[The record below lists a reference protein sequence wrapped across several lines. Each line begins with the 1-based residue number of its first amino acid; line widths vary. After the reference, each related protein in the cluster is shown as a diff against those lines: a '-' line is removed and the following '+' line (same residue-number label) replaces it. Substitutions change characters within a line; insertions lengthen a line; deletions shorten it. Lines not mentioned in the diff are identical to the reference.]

1 MSNIKRPIRELN
13 KQEFDDAYN
22 EMMKVSD
29 GKWERYPLP
38 TKDDILN
45 ELLQRGEITVEK
57 LIELKG
63 N

>member
-22 EMMKVSD
+22 EMVKASD
-29 GKWERYPLP
+29 GKWERYPFP
-38 TKDDILN
+38 TKDEILN